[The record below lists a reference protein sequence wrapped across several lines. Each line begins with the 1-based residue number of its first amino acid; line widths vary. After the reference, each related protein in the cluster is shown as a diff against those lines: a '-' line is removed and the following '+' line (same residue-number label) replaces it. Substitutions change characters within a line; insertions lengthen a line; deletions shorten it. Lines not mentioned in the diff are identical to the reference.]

1 MIKIVRYT
9 PDWKSKWDQF
19 IANSKN
25 GTFLF
30 YRDYMEYHSDR
41 FTDISLLVL
50 DADNEILSVL
60 PATLHGDEVRSH
72 GGLTYGGFVMT
83 NRTSAA
89 GENSPLTWLPE
100 ICEYLRTQF
109 GIKRLI
115 YKPVPHIYHRQPAEE
130 DLYALFRM
138 NAQINVRN
146 LASAIN
152 LRSRIESSRL
162 GKRAVKR
169 QRLNGLKVRPTDNVS
184 EFWDIIMEDRRVRH
198 NTKPVHTGDEL
209 QLLRDRFPDNILLYV
224 AETECGEVQA
234 GAVIYRINGV
244 LHLQYAAASEVGKQ
258 NYAVDVIYHELL
270 FNLLTG
276 YEYFDFGSSNED
288 AGRYLNA
295 GMIAHKEEFGARS
308 VVYDSYEI
316 KLD

>member
-1 MIKIVRYT
+1 MIKIIRYT
-9 PDWKSKWDQF
+9 SDWKAKWDQF

-30 YRDYMEYHSDR
+30 HRDYMEYHSDR
-41 FTDISLLVL
+41 FTDVSLLIL
-50 DADNEILSVL
+50 NGDDEILSVF
-60 PATLHGDEVRSH
+60 PASLHGDEVRSH

-83 NRTSAA
+83 NRTSGA

-100 ICEYLRTQF
+100 VCDYLHKQL
-109 GIKRLI
+109 GIKKLI
-115 YKPVPHIYHRQPAEE
+115 YRPVPHIYHRQPAEE

-138 NAQINVRN
+138 NARLDVRN
-146 LASAIN
+146 LASAIY
-152 LRSRIESSRL
+152 LPQRIESSRL

-169 QRLNGLKVRPTDNVS
+169 QRLNGLHVRQTADVA
-184 EFWDIIMEDRRVRH
+184 EFWDIIVEDRRVRH
-198 NTKPVHTGDEL
+198 NTKPVHTCEEL
-209 QLLRDRFPDNILLYV
+209 QLLRDRFPNDILLYV
-224 AETECGEVQA
+224 AETEAHEVQA

-244 LHLQYAAASEVGKQ
+244 LHLQYAAATDAGKQ

-270 FNLLTG
+270 FNLLSG
-276 YEYFDFGSSNED
+276 YEYFDFGISNED

-295 GMIAHKEEFGARS
+295 GMVAHKEEFGARS

-316 KLD
+316 TLE